1 MKTKRIFIIAALLGT
16 VLAGCQKSEIIVPDK
31 NSETGEIW
39 TLKVQVSKAK
49 ALGVSGSEVYAY
61 WKDNE
66 KVAVYLDGAKL
77 GSLVATAGSPSTR
90 ATLVGNISRPAGL
103 AVNSSL
109 TLLFPGRDDNEWT
122 YVGQDGSA
130 PSEDGTMATLFDYS
144 TASLNV
150 DAIDEG
156 THTIT
161 ASVTNGFT
169 NQQSVYRFGFKV
181 GGAGSAIAVKSFIIS
196 SNQGKL
202 VRDRVYTAGDWASNY
217 GALTV
222 SPTAATAGNLY
233 WMSLRNENTSADD
246 TYSFSVVGSDNA
258 LYEGTKTI
266 PSANLG
272 NDKFLSAQSI
282 RVDKKSA
289 APAASGTV
297 SKEFEV
303 L

>member
-1 MKTKRIFIIAALLGT
+1 MKTKKIFIIAALLGT

-31 NSETGEIW
+31 NPETGEIW

-196 SNQGKL
+196 SRSTGGG
-202 VRDRVYTAGDWASNY
+202 VYSRSSGIVVSLKNFLDASKASSLSSSERILNI
-217 GALTV
+217 
-222 SPTAATAGNLY
+222 LY
-233 WMSLRNENTSADD
+233 
-246 TYSFSVVGSDNA
+246 
-258 LYEGTKTI
+258 
-266 PSANLG
+266 
-272 NDKFLSAQSI
+272 SI
-282 RVDKKSA
+282 RRLTRSERGSSPPSSTAFCSTGSSIWDLIFSSSPAIRIKSLVT
-289 APAASGTV
+289 SISRCSMV
-297 SKEFEV
+297 FR
-303 L
+303 